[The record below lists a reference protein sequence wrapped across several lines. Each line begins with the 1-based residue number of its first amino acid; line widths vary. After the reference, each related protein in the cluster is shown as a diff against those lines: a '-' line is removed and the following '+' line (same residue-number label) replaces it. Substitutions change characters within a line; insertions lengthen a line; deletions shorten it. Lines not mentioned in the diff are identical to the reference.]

1 MGASYDGRSAAP
13 VSAVRLTAAQA
24 DAIRGAR
31 LLLRQHD
38 RADLGDVIA
47 ARMRLP
53 ETPLAVV
60 VGEAKRG
67 KSSLVNALLGRRN
80 LAPVGTDVT
89 TAAFVQFRCGAEAD
103 RAVAVLADGGQRELP
118 LAELADWVVT
128 GGGAGGADAVEIVV
142 DVATERLP
150 GVVLVDTPGA
160 GGLHG
165 GHARLAVQAAR
176 RAAVLVF
183 VADSGQPLSA
193 PELEFLAE
201 AAGTVEDVVIV
212 LTKTDVHPAY
222 QTIIDEDRALLVRH
236 LPRFAEAPIVA
247 VSSELAQLAAS
258 VPAELAAQV
267 VERSGVGALAAH
279 IEQRLADRRALTA
292 ANVLRT
298 VDYAL
303 GELAADLQLRVDAG
317 HRGPG
322 GLATVEQ
329 QRAELVRLREHQ
341 SSWTLYL
348 DRDLRE
354 ARSHAVDRLVREAD
368 ALRAR
373 WRERLDTRRRAYTQ
387 TAADDASVALRAD
400 LAAMAVAVGD
410 TFRESIAAIVREL
423 LGPERAVELVAAA
436 APADPARAA
445 GELGREAPR
454 GLRKVLDPTMLMISG
469 SAGSAGAGLAASI
482 SGAAFAGAA
491 AAVAGPI
498 VGLGALAVLALHRQ
512 GLSAQRRLVEWAVEE
527 INRARTA
534 ILAELDALVNVLKPE
549 IVVAYRA
556 ELAGR
561 IARMDAAVKE
571 AQSAQRTEERE
582 RKRREQ
588 ELELQLEAVRTQR
601 AEVAALL
608 AKSREHKPP
617 QRAPI
622 RDRRPTAP
630 TREGTGP

>member
-1 MGASYDGRSAAP
+1 M
-13 VSAVRLTAAQA
+13 SAVRLTAAQA

-38 RADLGDVIA
+38 RADLGEVIA

-67 KSSLVNALLGRRN
+67 KSSLVNALLGRRE

-89 TAAFVQFRCGAEAD
+89 TAAFVQFRCGADSD
-103 RAVAVLADGGQRELP
+103 RAVAVLADGAQRELP
-118 LAELADWVVT
+118 LGELAAWVGT
-128 GGGAGGADAVEIVV
+128 GGGAADAVEIVV

-201 AAGTVEDVVIV
+201 AAGTVEDVVIA
-212 LTKTDVHPAY
+212 LAKTDLHPAY
-222 QTIIDEDRALLVRH
+222 RTILDEDRALLVRH

-247 VSSELAQLAAS
+247 VSSELAHLAAS

-267 VERSGVGALAAH
+267 VERSGVAVLGAH

-298 VDYAL
+298 VDYVLA
-303 GELAADLQLRVDAG
+303 ELAADLQLRLDAG

-322 GLATVEQ
+322 GLATIEQ

-341 SSWTLYL
+341 GSWTLYL
-348 DRDLRE
+348 DRDLRD
-354 ARSHAVDRLVREAD
+354 ARAQAVDQLARETD
-368 ALRAR
+368 ALRSR
-373 WRERLDTRRRAYTQ
+373 WRERLDTRRRAYSE
-387 TAADDASVALRAD
+387 TAADEAGVALRAD
-400 LAAMAVAVGD
+400 LAAMAAAVGD
-410 TFRESIAAIVREL
+410 AFRESIAAIVREL
-423 LGPERAVELVAAA
+423 LGPERALELVAAA
-436 APADPARAA
+436 APTDPARAA

-454 GLRKVLDPTMLMISG
+454 GLRKVLDPSMLMISG
-469 SAGSAGAGLAASI
+469 SAGSAGAALAAA
-482 SGAAFAGAA
+482 SGVAAGVA

-498 VGLGALAVLALHRQ
+498 VGLSALVVITLHRQ
-512 GLSAQRRLVEWAVEE
+512 GMAAQRRLVEWAVEE
-527 INRARTA
+527 VNRARNA
-534 ILAELDALVNVLKPE
+534 IVAELDALVNVIKPE

-556 ELAGR
+556 ELAGQ

-571 AQSAQRTEERE
+571 AQSAERAEERE

-588 ELELQLEAVRTQR
+588 ELELQLEAVQAQR

-617 QRAPI
+617 QRPLI